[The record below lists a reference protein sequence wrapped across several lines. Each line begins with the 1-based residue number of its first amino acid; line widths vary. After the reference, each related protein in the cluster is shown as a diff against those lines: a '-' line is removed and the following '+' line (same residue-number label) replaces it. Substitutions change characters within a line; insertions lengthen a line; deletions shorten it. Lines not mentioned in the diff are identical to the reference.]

1 MKKLDLTCPRC
12 GAAMVLD
19 ENREHAICEYCGH
32 QMVIEKKEKPEDLK
46 KRQEAISYGYHSG
59 KYKAEEEVQKRAKKG
74 TYLKVT
80 IFVIIFVLIG
90 VAGMVGSYIMK
101 PALDDPFAYLEV
113 SFEGT
118 DGRGELKMQ
127 VLNDA
132 PDGIDMARVH
142 FECEKDDFLSE
153 GERIVI
159 EAASQEYRLGEASKR
174 YTVEG
179 LECYLKDVQTL
190 DEKQLDRLFAENK
203 TIQYGN
209 LESALEDGEDLQIK
223 PLQLICYNNKTEN
236 ELFLISEVSLAIAD
250 KVYYTVSEWEDVVVN
265 NANGNLSISYG
276 MYWGDLVTI
285 ESWRSAMLYENF
297 ESALSAVESEQSSNE
312 EASIRTFE

>member
-1 MKKLDLTCPRC
+1 MNKLDLTCPRC
-12 GAAMVLD
+12 AATMTLD
-19 ENREHAICEYCGH
+19 EKHEHAICEYCGH
-32 QMVIEKKEKPEDLK
+32 QMMIEKKEKPEDLK
-46 KRQEAISYGYHSG
+46 KRQEAMSYGYHSG
-59 KYKAEEEVQKRAKKG
+59 KYKAEEEAQKRAKKG

-90 VAGMVGSYIMK
+90 VAGIAVSYFMK

-127 VLNDA
+127 VMNDA

-142 FECEKDDFLSE
+142 FNCEKEDFLSE

-159 EAASQEYRLGEASKR
+159 EATSQDYRLGESSKR

-190 DEKQLDRLFAENK
+190 DEKQLDSIFTENE
-203 TIQYGN
+203 TIQQGN
-209 LESALEDGEDLQIK
+209 VEMILEEGENLQIK
-223 PLQLICYNNKTEN
+223 PLQLVCYNNKTEN
-236 ELFLISEVSLAIAD
+236 ELFLISEVSFAISD
-250 KVYYTVSEWEDVVVN
+250 KTYYTVSEWEDVVVN

-276 MYWGDLVTI
+276 MHWGNLVTV
-285 ESWRSAMLYENF
+285 ESWRSAMLFENF
-297 ESALSAVESEQSSNE
+297 ESALNAVESEQSSKE
-312 EASIRTFE
+312 EASIRSFE